1 MSKIIVV
8 YQPKRSKAYWR
19 FRILGTGNGED
30 MTTFMMLVSL
40 PEVFEMSREHAL
52 FVDVQRN

>member
-8 YQPKRSKAYWR
+8 YQPKRSKAYRR

-30 MTTFMMLVSL
+30 ITTFMMLVSL
-40 PEVFEMSREHAL
+40 PEVLEMSRERVL
-52 FVDVQRN
+52 L

>member
-8 YQPKRSKAYWR
+8 YQPKRSKAYRR

-30 MTTFMMLVSL
+30 ITTFMMLVSL
-40 PEVFEMSREHAL
+40 PEVLEMSRERVL
-52 FVDVQRN
+52 FVDVQRI